1 METYQRSFIE
11 FALQHKALLFG
22 EFTLKSGR
30 KSPYF
35 FNMGCFNTGAA
46 IAKLGGFYAAAIA
59 HATVQYDVLFG
70 PAYKGIPLVTTTAI
84 ALAEHHA
91 IDKPYCFN
99 RKEAKNHGEAG
110 MIVGAPLT
118 GRVLMIDD
126 VMSAGVTAHEVINIV
141 KQAGASLAAITI
153 AVDRQERGLNQ
164 RSAVEEVEK
173 EHHIPV
179 ISIIGLQHVLQYL
192 TELGN
197 DSQLERMLE
206 YRAQYGVGVDS
217 I

>member
-11 FALQHKALLFG
+11 FALHNKALLFG

-46 IAKLGGFYAAAIA
+46 IAKLGEFYAAAIV

-84 ALAEHHA
+84 ALAEHYA

-99 RKEAKNHGEAG
+99 RKEAKNHGEGG
-110 MIVGAPLT
+110 MVVGAPLT

-126 VMSAGVTAHEVINIV
+126 VISAGVTVNEVINLV

-153 AVDRQERGLNQ
+153 AVDRQERGFNQ
-164 RSAVEEVEK
+164 QSAVEEVEK

-179 ISIIGLQHVLQYL
+179 IPIIRLKHVLEYL

-197 DSQLERMLE
+197 DSQLEQMLE
-206 YRAQYGVGVDS
+206 YHAQYGVDS
-217 I
+217 V